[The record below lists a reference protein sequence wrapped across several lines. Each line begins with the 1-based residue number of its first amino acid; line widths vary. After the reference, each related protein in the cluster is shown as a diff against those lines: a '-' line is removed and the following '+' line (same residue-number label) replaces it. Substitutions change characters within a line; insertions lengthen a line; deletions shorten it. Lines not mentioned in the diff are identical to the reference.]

1 MNEEHKNQFDACPIF
16 DGNHVNYINFR
27 DEILAWLQTT
37 STACLQMMGNR
48 GAFESPAAFPLAT
61 RPPGIVAGPFAPR
74 PFPGDRPVLVGGAP
88 AAAVVAVHNEA
99 VNLWKDEMSKYSQEI
114 NSIRKVKLLILKA
127 VPPHCIA
134 ALEDPITKF

>member
-1 MNEEHKNQFDACPIF
+1 M
-16 DGNHVNYINFR
+16 V
-27 DEILAWLQTT
+27 QTT

-48 GAFESPAAFPLAT
+48 GAFESPAAFLLAT
-61 RPPGIVAGPFAPR
+61 RPPGIVAGPFVPR

-99 VNLWKDEMSKYSQEI
+99 VNLWKDDMSKYSQEI

-134 ALEDPITKF
+134 ALEDLITKFQDVTLHQSACIWMVNF